1 MNSSKK
7 NVTETQKE
15 LLKKVLE
22 EPTQANY
29 WTVHKKIQKLDFSDV
44 SIEENQRVKI
54 ALLSSFT
61 IDSLKPFIDVD
72 SRIEGLYPEIY
83 VGPFNRF
90 QEEVI
95 DKKSELYKFNPE
107 IIFFFI
113 QLETLLPED
122 FKQKF
127 AKISKKDLEEEIE
140 RMVDLIKNLLSTL
153 TQNTSSLIVFSNFI
167 VPTFSPLGILDNK
180 KPIGF
185 KRFYKMI
192 NYKLEELYQED
203 KQTFILDFDEIAAT
217 FGKDDYINYPMY
229 YRGALLLSE
238 KFLPKLSHTLLG
250 YIRALKAKNSKCIV
264 LDLDN
269 TLWGGIIGEDGLDG
283 IKLNINYPGN
293 EFVDFQRTI
302 LSLYNRGII
311 LAVNSKNN
319 EADALEV
326 FNKHPYM
333 QIKDSH
339 LASYRINWLDKVQ
352 NIIELAKDI
361 NIGLDSMV
369 FFDDNPVERARIKE
383 SLPEVKVVDLPKSP
397 ALYKKTLE
405 DLNYF
410 DTYALTKEDLT
421 RGEKYYKKR
430 KRDEVRQQV
439 QSIDDFI
446 KTLELIAIMKQVDD
460 FALPRVTS
468 LINRTNQ
475 FNLTT
480 KRYNEK
486 EVQEIAKNSKEYNL
500 YTLEVKDKFGEEGI
514 VGVSLIKK
522 ESSKLWIIDTFLM
535 SCRVIGRKIETA
547 FLYKI
552 INDAV
557 KTKVEEIKAEFIPT
571 KKNPLV
577 KDFYQE
583 HGFELIEES
592 DDGST
597 KWSYKKLKKTIPY
610 PKYLTVEEE

>member
-1 MNSSKK
+1 
-7 NVTETQKE
+7 
-15 LLKKVLE
+15 
-22 EPTQANY
+22 
-29 WTVHKKIQKLDFSDV
+29 
-44 SIEENQRVKI
+44 
-54 ALLSSFT
+54 
-61 IDSLKPFIDVD
+61 
-72 SRIEGLYPEIY
+72 
-83 VGPFNRF
+83 
-90 QEEVI
+90 
-95 DKKSELYKFNPE
+95 
-107 IIFFFI
+107 
-113 QLETLLPED
+113 
-122 FKQKF
+122 
-127 AKISKKDLEEEIE
+127 
-140 RMVDLIKNLLSTL
+140 
-153 TQNTSSLIVFSNFI
+153 
-167 VPTFSPLGILDNK
+167 
-180 KPIGF
+180 
-185 KRFYKMI
+185 
-192 NYKLEELYQED
+192 
-203 KQTFILDFDEIAAT
+203 FDELAAK

-238 KFLPKLSHTLLG
+238 NFLPKLSYALLG
-250 YIRALKAKNSKCIV
+250 YIRALKGKNSKCIV

-293 EFVDFQRTI
+293 EFVDFQRSL

-319 EADALEV
+319 EADAMEV

-333 QIKDSH
+333 QLKDSH
-339 LASYRINWLDKVQ
+339 LASYRINWHDKVQ
-352 NIIELAKDI
+352 NMIELAKEI

-383 SLPEVKVVDLPKSP
+383 SVQEVKVVDLPKSS
-397 ALYKKTLE
+397 ALYKKVLE

-410 DTYALTKEDLT
+410 DTFSLTKEDLT
-421 RGEKYYKKR
+421 RGEKYYQKR
-430 KRDEVRQQV
+430 KRDEIRQQV

-446 KTLELIAIMKQVDD
+446 KTLELIAIMKQADD

-486 EVQEIAKNSKEYNL
+486 EVQEMAKNTKDFNL

-514 VGVSLIKK
+514 VGVSLIRK
-522 ESSKLWIIDTFLM
+522 ETSKLWTIDTFLM

-552 INDAV
+552 INDAI

-592 DDGST
+592 EDGST
-597 KWSYKKLKKTIPY
+597 KWCFKLKKPIPY
-610 PKYLTVEEE
+610 PKYLTVEEQ